1 MDDLGYDAFSAGV
14 EPGGLR
20 NTAQIKILIGFIVK
34 SLDRPIEKSRLI
46 EALQLHGLANYFDAS
61 QALADQSACENLTAD
76 ENDLLYITE
85 KGRAAVNELEGEIPR
100 SVREKAL
107 GDSVKLQTL
116 ERRRSENK
124 ITVIPEGDGYNVTFE
139 IFDRETL
146 LLRLSVYAADREQ
159 VDTIKANYLKD
170 PVSLYSGIIASLF
183 T

>member
-1 MDDLGYDAFSAGV
+1 MDELGYDTFSAGV

-46 EALQLHGLANYFDAS
+46 EVLQMHGLANYFDAS
-61 QALADQSACENLTAD
+61 QALAELLDCGNLTSD
-76 ENDLLYITE
+76 ENGLLAITE
-85 KGRAAVNELEGEIPR
+85 TGRAAVNEIEGEIPR

-107 GDSVKLQTL
+107 DDAIKLQTL
-116 ERRRSENK
+116 ERRKNENK
-124 ITVIPEGDGYNVTFE
+124 ITVEPCGDGYNVTFE
-139 IFDRETL
+139 IFDHTTL
-146 LLRLSVYAADREQ
+146 LLRLSVYAADEYQ
-159 VDTIKANYLKD
+159 VGRIKSNYLKD